1 MVCSQLVSEKM
12 TLVRVSVLF
21 PSLTCSQDKT
31 QFLSRCNEQLFIFS
45 FANNGSHT
53 EGYFKNY
60 LGLLYFMPVYMKQTV
75 RICVMRVYMC
85 G

>member
-1 MVCSQLVSEKM
+1 MNN
-12 TLVRVSVLF
+12 F
-21 PSLTCSQDKT
+21 
-31 QFLSRCNEQLFIFS
+31 FILS

-53 EGYFKNY
+53 EGYLKNY
-60 LGLLYFMPVYMKQTV
+60 LGLLYFMPVYRKQTV